1 MAKNHLIEMHHL
13 AQLNIG
19 HAKAPMDSPLMADF
33 VNNLDRINALADQ
46 APGFVWRL
54 KSEDGNALEFRIFDE
69 HTLVNMSVWV
79 DVESLKEY
87 TYKSAHVEIMRRRKE
102 WFHLMDE
109 MYMVLWWIPA
119 GHIPTIEE
127 AAERLELLRA
137 NGPSA
142 EAFTFK
148 QAFPKPTS
156 PSS

>member
-1 MAKNHLIEMHHL
+1 MHHL
-13 AQLNIG
+13 AQLNIA
-19 HAKAPMDSPLMADF
+19 HSKAPMDSPLLADF
-33 VNNLDRINALADQ
+33 VNNIDRINALADE

-54 KSEDGNALEFRIFDE
+54 QSEDGNALEFRIFDD
-69 HTLVNMSVWV
+69 HTLVNMSVWE
-79 DVESLKEY
+79 DIESLKEY
-87 TYKSAHVEIMRRRKE
+87 TYKSAHVEIMKRRKE

-148 QAFPKPTS
+148 QAFPTT

>member
-1 MAKNHLIEMHHL
+1 MHHL

-19 HAKAPMDSPLMADF
+19 HAKAPMDSPLLADF
-33 VNNLDRINALADQ
+33 VSNLDRINALADE

-54 KSEDGNALEFRIFDE
+54 QSEDGNALEFRIFDE
-69 HTLVNMSVWV
+69 HTLVNMSVWE
-79 DVESLKEY
+79 DVESLREY
-87 TYKSAHVEIMRRRKE
+87 TYKSAHVEIMKRRKE

-137 NGPSA
+137 NGPTA

-148 QAFPKPTS
+148 QAFPEPTT